1 MSEAVASKIRKPS
14 RPSMATS
21 AKSHWFGDWRA
32 AVSRASN
39 CRWVNPSVDDSAGTA
54 GRRTC
59 SADECSKVPSMTQ
72 VR

>member
-1 MSEAVASKIRKPS
+1 MSALVASKIRKPS
-14 RPSMATS
+14 SPSMATS
-21 AKSHWFGDWRA
+21 AKSQWSGDWRA

-39 CRWVNPSVDDSAGTA
+39 CKWVKPKVGDSAGTV

-59 SADECSKVPSMTQ
+59 SAGEGARTLSMTQ

>member
-1 MSEAVASKIRKPS
+1 MSALVASKIRKPS

-21 AKSHWFGDWRA
+21 ARSHELGDWRA
-32 AVSRASN
+32 VASKASN
-39 CRWVNPSVDDSAGTA
+39 CRWVNPSIGDSAGTV

-59 SADECSKVPSMTQ
+59 SAGEFSSRPSMTQ